1 MYPWIDPSGR
11 FSFFKLTVF
20 VALIVPGIVLLWP
33 VVLQGGATIPVK
45 EAILQSGDWTIRM
58 LLISL
63 LVTPLRRI
71 TRFSKLVQVRRQ
83 IGLAA
88 FAYAIVHLSLYAIS
102 QNLDVIKIVSEI
114 FLRIYLTI
122 GFVAVVGLAILA
134 ATSTKAAMRKLGA
147 KWTRLHKASYAIAI
161 LGTVHF
167 FMQSKIDVSEAT
179 LMAGFFVALMLY
191 RFVHWR
197 GWSLRNVM
205 PLLAVSVLAGLATA
219 GIEYAWYALA
229 TGVPADRVFAA
240 NLEFMWPP
248 RPAWT
253 VFLTGLFMIV
263 VCQFGRD
270 GAARVLIGNVIARLR
285 GERFKPQ
292 HSRGG

>member
-1 MYPWIDPSGR
+1 MYPWLDPSGR

-20 VALIVPGIVLLWP
+20 VALLVPGVMLLWP
-33 VVLQGGATIPVK
+33 VVLEGGATIPVK
-45 EAILQSGDWTIRM
+45 EAILESGDWTIRI

-63 LVTPLRRI
+63 LITPLRRI

-83 IGLAA
+83 IGVAA
-88 FAYAIVHLSLYAIS
+88 FVYVMVHLSLYAIS
-102 QNLDVIKIVSEI
+102 QNLDLGKIVSEI

-122 GFVAVVGLAILA
+122 GFAAVVGLSILA

-147 KWTRLHKASYAIAI
+147 NWSRLHKASYGIAI
-161 LGTVHF
+161 LGVLHF

-191 RFVHWR
+191 RFAHWR
-197 GWSLRNVM
+197 GWSLRSFM
-205 PLLAVSVLAGLATA
+205 PLLAVSAVAGLATA

-240 NLEFMWPP
+240 NLEWMWPM

-270 GAARVLIGNVIARLR
+270 GAARTVIANVMASV
-285 GERFKPQ
+285 RFKPQ